1 MPQQGTATKSRTM
14 GIRKR
19 HRASGTRYEARW
31 YEADGTERA
40 RTFRTE
46 DEAQAQLDEVR
57 HGKRR
62 GTYVSPALQR
72 TPFGQTAEE
81 WLAAKERK
89 PRTVKVY
96 RHMFDTWLKP
106 WMDRPVGSIG
116 YSDVTALVAEMRTAG
131 RAAQTVHNVFN
142 VVHGVLGYAVDA
154 GYLAANPAA
163 RVRRNLPARN
173 DRPERR
179 PLTAEQVEAV
189 AAALPPP
196 YGLLVRFAAWSGLR
210 AGEVGGLRVG
220 RVNVLRNEVTVAETV
235 VRLRGG
241 MQAGTPKS
249 RKSHRTFKIPPT
261 VVHELAAHIAAH
273 NVAPGDYVFSEA
285 DGGPLRHEAFY
296 RRYYRPAVAAVGR
309 ADATFHTLRHT
320 YASLM
325 AGTSTCWN

>member
-131 RAAQTVHNVFN
+131 AQRRRSTTCSTWCTASSATRWTRATW
-142 VVHGVLGYAVDA
+142 
-154 GYLAANPAA
+154 P
-163 RVRRNLPARN
+163 R
-173 DRPERR
+173 
-179 PLTAEQVEAV
+179 T
-189 AAALPPP
+189 PPP
-196 YGLLVRFAAWSGLR
+196 ACAATCQPATTVRS
-210 AGEVGGLRVG
+210 
-220 RVNVLRNEVTVAETV
+220 
-235 VRLRGG
+235 
-241 MQAGTPKS
+241 
-249 RKSHRTFKIPPT
+249 
-261 VVHELAAHIAAH
+261 AAH
-273 NVAPGDYVFSEA
+273 
-285 DGGPLRHEAFY
+285 
-296 RRYYRPAVAAVGR
+296 
-309 ADATFHTLRHT
+309 
-320 YASLM
+320 
-325 AGTSTCWN
+325 